1 MELLTVIGFIAFG
14 LLLIVIE
21 VIFVPGT
28 TFVGI
33 AGFIFGGYGIYLS
46 FDYYGSNGGF
56 TALIISFII
65 GVGTIIYGFK
75 YKAWERFA
83 SKGVMEGAVND
94 EQELELH
101 VGDEGLT
108 ISSLKPIGKAS
119 FNDEELE
126 VRSLG
131 EFIEEKQPVK
141 IIEIDNRKIV
151 VSRA

>member
-14 LLLIVIE
+14 LILIVIE

-33 AGFIFGGYGIYLS
+33 AGFVFAGYGIYLS
-46 FDYYGSNGGF
+46 FDHFGTNGGF
-56 TALIISFII
+56 TTLGISFIL
-65 GVGTIIYGFK
+65 GVGVLVYSFK
-75 YKAWERFA
+75 YRAWEKFA
-83 SKGVMEGAVND
+83 AKGVMAGAVND
-94 EQELELH
+94 EKDLALK
-101 VGDEGLT
+101 VGDEGMT

-131 EFIEEKQPVK
+131 EFIEEKQPIK
-141 IIEIDNRKIV
+141 IIEIDNKKVV